1 MYTCDNCFSDK
12 ELKAYIQSSGVRG
25 DCDICNSSNV
35 YRIDLIE
42 LLDFFQELI
51 DNFRRTEN
59 GQLLKSKIQES
70 WSFFS
75 SHDNASKILNFVIKK
90 VNTEIESATDLVDYT
105 EDIIANY
112 SYWDTLKD
120 KVKWKRRFLSDL
132 EIIQELGWDGFFNT
146 QFELSPEDKLYRAR
160 VHHQSGMSAYA
171 PENMLCPEPSKASGG
186 RANPSGI
193 PFLYLSDKEDTVLYE
208 VRASYLDEISIGEFH
223 LKEELDKVK
232 IVDFTEDTV
241 LFQPGRITNTIKS
254 RLLREKISR
263 DLSKPMRRYD
273 SEIEYIPTQFICE
286 YIKVYTGANGIR
298 FSSSLDPEGNN
309 LVIFDQSIMQCS
321 NVIVK
326 KVNYLDLSAI
336 EIKIASR

>member
-12 ELKAYIQSSGVRG
+12 ELKAYIQSTGAKG
-25 DCDICNSSNV
+25 DCEICKSSDA

-51 DNFRRTEN
+51 DNFRKTEN
-59 GQLLKSKIQES
+59 GISLKSKIQEN

-75 SHDNASKILNFVIKK
+75 SHDSAFKILNFVIKK
-90 VNTEIESATDLVDYT
+90 VNTEIESANDLVDYT
-105 EDIIANY
+105 EDIITNY

-120 KVKWKRRFLSDL
+120 KIKWKRRFLPDL
-132 EIIQELGWDGFFNT
+132 EMIQEFGWDGFFNT
-146 QFELSPEDKLYRAR
+146 QFELTPENKLFRAR
-160 VHHQSGMSAYA
+160 VHHQSGMDVYA
-171 PENMLCPEPSKASGG
+171 PENMLCPEPSKANGG

-208 VRASYLDEISIGEFH
+208 VRASYLDELSIGEFH
-223 LKEELDKVK
+223 LKKELVKIK

-241 LFQPGRITNTIKS
+241 LFQPGQITDTLKS
-254 RLLREKISR
+254 RLLRKKISR

-273 SEIEYIPTQFICE
+273 TEIEYIPTQFICE
-286 YIKVYTGANGIR
+286 YIKVFTGASGIR

-309 LVIFDQSIMQCS
+309 LVIFDQAKLQCS
-321 NVIVK
+321 KVVLK
-326 KVNYLDLSAI
+326 KVNNVDLSAI
-336 EIKIASR
+336 EIKK